1 LITQSASPTA
11 YGEQGAISSAF
22 DGDLSYLAQAFA
34 KTITGTALGT
44 PSTGYVQ
51 KPENATVFT
60 FVENQSGHNQ
70 TTYSNEGRTGGSVH
84 ETRFV
89 HKGQGDFGAIH
100 IAGTVMGAKPG
111 ATSFLASPAAVAI
124 NGGLVSTADGAY
136 LNTLEFNHTDLGH
149 SIAAIGGVFNFN
161 RTNPAAPLSE
171 VWMGLRMQSSG
182 LAADVAYSA
191 QGAWKRGL
199 DLTAADI
206 GPGGAAIVMKAGQR
220 IYFEGVPSGEVA
232 WSQNAGGASLFS
244 DGNNIVF
251 GHNNVARLI
260 VNSWVTQVNSDA
272 GLKIGGTGCLM
283 LEGPNQSSIGNRTV
297 AFAASNK
304 PGNAA
309 GLGPARW
316 MKVVQNGYTFW
327 APLWAD

>member
-1 LITQSASPTA
+1 MITQAAAPTS
-11 YGEQGAISSAF
+11 YGAQGAISSAF
-22 DGDLSYLAQAFA
+22 SGDLSYVAESFA

-44 PSTGYVQ
+44 PETGYVQ

-70 TTYSNEGRTGGSVH
+70 TTYSNDGRTGGSIH
-84 ETRFV
+84 EMRFL

-161 RTNPAAPLSE
+161 RTNPAAPLGE
-171 VWMGLRMQSSG
+171 VWMGLRVQSSG

-199 DLTAADI
+199 DLTAMN
-206 GPGGAAIVMKAGQR
+206 GGAAIALKTGQR
-220 IYFEGVPSGEVA
+220 IYFDAVASGEVA
-232 WSQNAGGASLFS
+232 WSQSLGAASLLS
-244 DGNNIVF
+244 DGSNIVF
-251 GHNNVARLI
+251 SHGDVPSLI
-260 VNSWVTQVNSDA
+260 VNSWQTVTTGDG
-272 GLKIGGTGCLM
+272 GLQINGLGCLRFQGGNQSAIGGK
-283 LEGPNQSSIGNRTV
+283 SVS
-297 AFAASNK
+297 FSAANK
-304 PGNAA
+304 PGSAS

-316 MKVVQNGYTFW
+316 GKIIQNGYTFW
-327 APLWAD
+327 FPMWAD

>member
-1 LITQSASPTA
+1 MITQAAAPTS
-11 YGEQGAISSAF
+11 YGAQGAISSAF
-22 DGDLSYLAQAFA
+22 SGDLSYVAESFA

-44 PSTGYVQ
+44 PEAGYVQ

-70 TTYSNEGRTGGSVH
+70 TTYSNDGRTGGSIH
-84 ETRFV
+84 EMRFL

-124 NGGLVSTADGAY
+124 NGDLVSTADGAY

-161 RTNPAAPLSE
+161 RTNPAAPLGE

-283 LEGPNQSSIGNRTV
+283 LEGQNQSSIGNRAVT
-297 AFAASNK
+297 FAASNK
-304 PGNAA
+304 PGNAV

-327 APLWAD
+327 VPLWAD